1 VNEGCWKSWTSNII
15 PIICLYVSK
24 CLTSRGLFI
33 VSLSCHIGC
42 AGTSGSGDLLPNELS
57 THTGLQGHRGSRT
70 LERRIALLLGTSRVG
85 VGRIVVQLAPEESG
99 QSTPVTACHTGI
111 TVRGTHSLPCE
122 DQISPWAQRA
132 QMFAEEQHREPPP
145 RGWEYARGT
154 PEEEVEAGSTV
165 QNVCQDSR
173 HSLTD

>member
-57 THTGLQGHRGSRT
+57 THTGLQGHR
-70 LERRIALLLGTSRVG
+70 
-85 VGRIVVQLAPEESG
+85 GRIVVQLAPEESG